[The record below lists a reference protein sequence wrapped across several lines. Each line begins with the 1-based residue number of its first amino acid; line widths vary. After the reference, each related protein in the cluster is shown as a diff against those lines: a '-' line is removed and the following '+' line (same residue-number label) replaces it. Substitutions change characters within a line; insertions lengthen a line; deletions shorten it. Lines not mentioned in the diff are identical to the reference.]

1 MIDRD
6 AVGGALDSLIETIN
20 STLSGLEA
28 NEAGTVLANL
38 TIRLFRTCERDL
50 SEESME
56 RLAEAIESDEDDD
69 AEMERSLH

>member
-6 AVGGALDSLIETIN
+6 AVGGVLDSLIETIN
-20 STLSGLEA
+20 STIAGLEA

-50 SEESME
+50 SDESME
-56 RLAEAIESDEDDD
+56 RLTEAIESDDDE
-69 AEMERSLH
+69 EMERRVH